1 MDMDNISR
9 IFDGIGTYFVTLIF
23 GLFVGGATGY
33 KIGISRNISQKQ
45 KAKDNATQIQI
56 GENYGHK

>member
-1 MDMDNISR
+1 MLLVGFSMVSEHI
-9 IFDGIGTYFVTLIF
+9 LF

-56 GENYGHK
+56 GGNYGHK

>member
-1 MDMDNISR
+1 MGMDTFSW
-9 IFDGIGTYFVTLIF
+9 IFDGIGTYFVTLIC

-56 GENYGHK
+56 GGNYGHK

>member
-1 MDMDNISR
+1 MEDFR
-9 IFDGIGTYFVTLIF
+9 WIFDGIGTYFVTLIC

-33 KIGISRNISQKQ
+33 KIGVTRNISQKQ

-56 GENYGHK
+56 GGNYGHK

>member
-1 MDMDNISR
+1 MEDFSW
-9 IFDGIGTYFVTLIF
+9 IFYGIGTYFVTLIC

-33 KIGISRNISQKQ
+33 KIGVTRNISQKQ

-56 GENYGHK
+56 GGNYGHK

>member
-1 MDMDNISR
+1 MFSER
-9 IFDGIGTYFVTLIF
+9 YFVTLIF

-56 GENYGHK
+56 GGNYGHK